1 MRKRSKWA
9 TEQPQAAPAVRVQR
23 SASRRVLGSSLR
35 VTAEKPLHGQHGFG
49 IMATRQMRLRL
60 RSGIYAARDVAR
72 PGASASRARV
82 ESGLKDGGIASP
94 RNITTSQTPVDAA
107 RYSRAGK
114 IFFFFSGCCVIIL
127 SCYRKDFLLVS
138 SYSSS
143 KAYKNGIIQFRGY

>member
-9 TEQPQAAPAVRVQR
+9 TEQPQAVPAVRVQR

-72 PGASASRARV
+72 PDASASRARV

-94 RNITTSQTPVDAA
+94 RNITTTSQT
-107 RYSRAGK
+107 RRRRE
-114 IFFFFSGCCVIIL
+114 IFAC
-127 SCYRKDFLLVS
+127 RKDVFQDIALYYVVIARLSPRVI
-138 SYSSS
+138 
-143 KAYKNGIIQFRGY
+143 KVK